1 MLEAVSLFIAG
12 IFVVGLGVA
21 IATDEEK
28 ARWLWI
34 SAIGVIFLGFATF
47 GFAPL
52 AFPNGIPAANIDAGE
67 YQVAFV
73 YVAGDNVNVGV
84 EEEFNLFGE
93 GLHLFLYQFSKDAF
107 EGEIRK
113 DATKLVVIESGDFKK
128 LQLK

>member
-47 GFAPL
+47 GFAP
-52 AFPNGIPAANIDAGE
+52 
-67 YQVAFV
+67 
-73 YVAGDNVNVGV
+73 
-84 EEEFNLFGE
+84 
-93 GLHLFLYQFSKDAF
+93 
-107 EGEIRK
+107 
-113 DATKLVVIESGDFKK
+113 
-128 LQLK
+128 